1 MKLSAKVVACGAACA
16 ALFLTAAPAAAAP
29 PGAAPVDVTLPGT
42 EQEGEDGYCP
52 FPVQLVGFNNQRFIT
67 TPTSPMPGETVT
79 TRFVGAAVVT
89 AVNTVTGESVRFN
102 VSGPGTTVTAPDGS
116 FRTDAT
122 GPQLSL
128 TTLGNSF
135 AGVSPLSFTTGRVFF
150 EVDADGMTTAYG
162 LKGRAVDVCEVLS

>member
-1 MKLSAKVVACGAACA
+1 MKLSGKFVACGTACA
-16 ALFLTAAPAAAAP
+16 ALFLTASPVAAAP
-29 PGAAPVDVTLPGT
+29 PGAAEVDFILPGT
-42 EQEGEDGYCP
+42 DDVGEDGYCA
-52 FPVQLVGFNNQRFIT
+52 FPVRIVGFNNQRFIT
-67 TPTSPMPGETVT
+67 TPSSPMPGDTVT
-79 TRFVGAAVVT
+79 TRFLGAAVVT
-89 AVNTVTGESVRFN
+89 AVNTESGESARFN

-135 AGVSPLSFTTGRVFF
+135 EGVSPLSFTTGRVFF
-150 EVDADGMTTAYG
+150 EVGADGMTTGYG